1 MNPVPLFLIIV
12 TLPLL
17 FVGCGEKVAI
27 DVKNVEEKVLE
38 VKEEVKNK
46 ESIVETNS
54 ELGGVNTEELE
65 ERESIKYLKD
75 SETPYTGKVYGLYEN
90 GQKLFEVNY
99 KDGKRE
105 GLITAWHDNGLKK
118 TEGNYKDG
126 KFEGLYVWW
135 HDDGQKSGEGNFKNG
150 KKDGVFTDWHDNG
163 QKQLEVKYKHGEE
176 LEDSKKWWNSKGEP
190 VDSEEEAEV
199 E

>member
-12 TLPLL
+12 SLPLL
-17 FVGCGEKVAI
+17 VGGCREKVAI

-38 VKEEVKNK
+38 VKEEVKPE

-90 GQKLFEVNY
+90 GQKKQEGYV
-99 KDGKRE
+99 KEGKTH
-105 GLITAWHDNGLKK
+105 GLIVRWHK
-118 TEGNYKDG
+118 
-126 KFEGLYVWW
+126 
-135 HDDGQKSGEGNFKNG
+135 
-150 KKDGVFTDWHDNG
+150 NG
-163 QKQLEVKYKHGEE
+163 QKAREANFNDGKLISEKY
-176 LEDSKKWWNSKGEP
+176 WNTKGEP
-190 VDSEEEAEV
+190 VDTYEEAIK
-199 E
+199 